1 MKKWHY
7 NTTRAMDPTH
17 LHVVSNM
24 TFIDVFAVN
33 LTAQLLLILLEAS
46 NLMSMCAISRPP
58 SKAPCSSQQTEAG
71 LKQINCML
79 PNSIA

>member
-33 LTAQLLLILLEAS
+33 LSARLLLILLEAS
-46 NLMSMCAISRPP
+46 KSLVTVRKI
-58 SKAPCSSQQTEAG
+58 KTTIQSSLQ
-71 LKQINCML
+71 
-79 PNSIA
+79 

>member
-33 LTAQLLLILLEAS
+33 LSAQLLLILLEANKS
-46 NLMSMCAISRPP
+46 LVTVRNI
-58 SKAPCSSQQTEAG
+58 KTTIQSS
-71 LKQINCML
+71 L
-79 PNSIA
+79 

>member
-24 TFIDVFAVN
+24 TFIDVFKVN
-33 LTAQLLLILLEAS
+33 LSAQLLLILLEAS
-46 NLMSMCAISRPP
+46 KSLVTVRNI
-58 SKAPCSSQQTEAG
+58 KTTIQSSLQ
-71 LKQINCML
+71 
-79 PNSIA
+79 